1 MKADLLIKKRI
12 PLQKW
17 IASLDYTKGT
27 PQTILVAI
35 AHMVLRIDLE
45 GKVYWTFGTNG
56 SVTKCRLGTFQDRQI
71 VICGGFD
78 YFITY
83 LDLNDGIPYFPKY
96 PLRDPLYSLELFQSG
111 DNILACAGRTALVLN
126 PPQTDAVWIKKFSKP
141 LICSQTSNDGVYIG
155 GLDNNVRKLTLE
167 GEFIWE
173 KQFDSPPQ
181 TITVFGSDLI
191 IGFASG
197 QAICLSSEG
206 EENWRINLRKP
217 ISTANFFRM
226 THVDAR
232 YLLITTLEGKIF
244 LFDEE
249 RCPIA
254 ELDIETPIF
263 SACFNNINP
272 SEYTFF
278 IGTNNGEL
286 LLSTVVFE

>member
-1 MKADLLIKKRI
+1 M
-12 PLQKW
+12 QKW

-56 SVTKCRLGTFQDRQI
+56 SVTKCRLGTFQDRQV

-83 LDLNDGIPYFPKY
+83 LDLNDGIPCFPKY
-96 PLRDPLYSLELFQSG
+96 PLEDPLNSLELFQSG
-111 DNILACAGRTALVLN
+111 DRILACAGRTVLVFN
-126 PPQTDAVWIKKFSKP
+126 PPQTDIIWAKRFFKP
-141 LICSQTSNDGVYIG
+141 LICSQTSNEGIYIG
-155 GLDNNVRKLTLE
+155 SLDNYVRKLSLE

-173 KQFDSPPQ
+173 KQFDSSPQ
-181 TITVFGSDLI
+181 TIAVFGSDLI

-197 QAICLSSEG
+197 QAICLSPEG
-206 EENWRINLRKP
+206 EENWRLNLRKP
-217 ISTANFFRM
+217 ISTVNFFRPAQLN
-226 THVDAR
+226 AR

-249 RCPIA
+249 HCPIA

-263 SACFNNINP
+263 SACFNNTSH
-272 SEYTFF
+272 SEYNFF
-278 IGTNNGEL
+278 IGTNSGEL
-286 LLSTVVFE
+286 LLLTVVFK